1 MASRRAV
8 LSQIS
13 GGDPLPT
20 GGRTVATPAGDPPL
34 RTFRDVLRLR
44 FALDGAAE
52 EVVLDPAALTLRARF
67 EPLEYDAL
75 APGAPGGAATLR
87 ARDGAVVL
95 ELDAPR
101 RVVAVGLAPGQG
113 AAGFTLRVHRVD
125 NEAIADEPTVT
136 VSRENA
142 RGGGVDFRLD
152 VTDARLALRLHDR
165 AGSPVPFT
173 PADVSLIRVRSH
185 PMTPRLGLAALDTD
199 PLAEPAPVWQA
210 PGEIGGNVP
219 LEEGVMDAGPALAA
233 ALARHFAAL
242 SPLPD
247 LVEVAL
253 VATSDAPCRW
263 NLSAYDVPFRLA
275 RRSFASGADR
285 ETVRFAAGG
294 AADRPVLLRLPGQ
307 AGVVSA
313 RLEVSPGLRADR
325 PVAEGAFPAG
335 EPSESTGLRV
345 DGAAWVAQE
354 VTPSQAV
361 AVNGVSL
368 GLLALTAGASLSF
381 ELREDAGGEPA
392 GRTLAAA
399 DLVIERA
406 GRATWFRIPFPSS
419 VVLPAAPVW
428 LLLAAVRG
436 EAVWLARDVPSSR
449 IRRLARPGL
458 PPAGAT
464 QSAVDGLEALHRLLS
479 ASGEALRQSPP
490 LQVRLGGQ
498 SVSAQEGGDPQGR
511 MVFDLTAALV
521 DWLKGKERTPQDV
534 PLELV
539 SAVPGTATVYPPR
552 VEYEPG

>member
-1 MASRRAV
+1 MASRRAI
-8 LSQIS
+8 LSQAS
-13 GGDPLPT
+13 GGDPLPN
-20 GGRTVATPAGDPPL
+20 GVRTVATPAGDPPL
-34 RTFRDVLRLR
+34 RIFRDVLRLR

-52 EVVLDPAALTLRARF
+52 EIVLDPAALILRAHF

-75 APGAPGGAATLR
+75 APGAPGGKATLR
-87 ARDGAVVL
+87 AHGGAVVL

-101 RVVAVGLAPGQG
+101 RVVAVGLAPGRATG
-113 AAGFTLRVHRVD
+113 LTLRVHRVD
-125 NEAIADEPTVT
+125 NEAIAGEPTVT
-136 VSRENA
+136 ASREGA
-142 RGGGVDFRLD
+142 RGGGAMFRLD
-152 VTDARLALRLHDR
+152 VTDARLALRLHDN
-165 AGSPVPFT
+165 AGNPVPFT
-173 PADVSLIRVRSH
+173 PADVSLVRVRSH
-185 PMTPRLGLAALDTD
+185 PLTPRLGLAALPSDTD
-199 PLAEPAPVWQA
+199 PAPLWQA

-219 LEEGVMDAGPALAA
+219 LEDGVMDAGPALAA

-253 VATSDAPCRW
+253 VVTSDAPCRW

-307 AGVVSA
+307 AGVVAA

-325 PVAEGAFPAG
+325 PVAEGAIPAG
-335 EPSESTGLRV
+335 EPAESTGLRV
-345 DGAAWVAQE
+345 DSAAWVAQE
-354 VTPSQAV
+354 VTPPQAV
-361 AVNGVSL
+361 AVTGVSL
-368 GLLALTAGASLSF
+368 GLLALTAGAALSF
-381 ELREDAGGEPA
+381 ELREDAGGEPT
-392 GRTLAAA
+392 GRTLAAGG
-399 DLVIERA
+399 LEIERA
-406 GRATWFRIPFPSS
+406 GRATWLRVPFPSP

-436 EAVWLARDVPSSR
+436 EAVWLARDAPSSR

-458 PPAGAT
+458 PPAGAG
-464 QSAVDGLEALHRLLS
+464 QSAVDGLETLHRLLS

-490 LQVRLGGQ
+490 LQVRLDGQ

-511 MVFDLTAALV
+511 MVFDLTTVLAA
-521 DWLKGKERTPQDV
+521 WLKGKEQTPQDV